1 MKTVLDIAVPIVAFL
16 IMIPVGLELTVTEFR
31 KLSYVPGMVTA
42 ALVGQI
48 LLLPLFA
55 LGLVHFLNLKP
66 HILTGLLLI
75 AACPA
80 GGLSNYYAYVARART
95 ALSVALTAGSC
106 FASLGTMPLVTT
118 GYGLYLDASIDFAA
132 PVGRL
137 MGHLLGMLVLPVLFG
152 MALRHYRPV
161 FATRH
166 EATLRRLSLVG
177 LAFLLA
183 YVLSAEGA
191 RVAKEIPEMVAA
203 AGMFLALAM
212 ATGYTVGICSGGD
225 VKDAF
230 TLLIEFAVRNVAIAT
245 AIAVTVLG
253 RIEFATFAAAYF
265 VIETPILFAAVLI
278 FKLRYGSATRIPV
291 QYVP

>member
-1 MKTVLDIAVPIVAFL
+1 MKAVLDIAVPIVAFL

-31 KLSYVPGMVTA
+31 NLSHVPGMLTA

-48 LLLPLFA
+48 LLLPLCA
-55 LGLVHFLNLKP
+55 MGLVYFLDLKP
-66 HILTGLLLI
+66 HIATGLLLI

-95 ALSVALTAGSC
+95 ALSVALTGGSC
-106 FASLGTMPLVTT
+106 FASLGTMPFVTT
-118 GYGLYLDASIDFAA
+118 GYGLYLGTSIEFAA

-137 MGHLLGMLVLPVLFG
+137 MGHLVGMLILPVVFG
-152 MALRHYRPV
+152 MALRRYRPA

-166 EATLRRLSLVG
+166 EAALRRLSLAG
-177 LAFLLA
+177 LVCLLA
-183 YVLSAEGA
+183 YVLSVEGA
-191 RVAKEIPEMVAA
+191 RVAEEIPEMLAA
-203 AGMFLALAM
+203 AGIFLALAM
-212 ATGYTVGICSGGD
+212 ATGYTVGLCSGGD

-230 TLLIEFAVRNVAIAT
+230 TLLIEFAVRNVSIAA

-278 FKLRYGSATRIPV
+278 FRLRYGAATRAPV
-291 QYVP
+291 PFVS